1 MYTLSKP
8 VTLNESSEKQV
19 EFIPKVYNVP
29 IRKFNQILINAGG
42 YSQNNIQAS
51 SKIRFNNTK
60 SAGMGMPLPK
70 GTVRVFKED
79 TADKSLEFI
88 GEDSIQHTP
97 KDENVTLTIGN
108 AFDVKADRDALFDPM
123 RNTLESAA
131 CALFYDRE
139 RDLVLAIVAAL
150 LVETPFGYARAS
162 YGGAD
167 PDDERRDAL
176 RALRIVGR
184 VSRELRATMG
194 DAS

>member
-42 YSQNNIQAS
+42 YTQNNIQAS

-108 AFDVKADRDALFDPM
+108 AFDVKADLVANNRTSF
-123 RNTLESAA
+123 SAGGYRA
-131 CALFYDRE
+131 DMKLTVTNHKDVPAEVEVKFSTYYGDNLSIKWAASNPAK
-139 RDLVLAIVAAL
+139 LAKQS
-150 LVETPFGYARAS
+150 AS
-162 YGGAD
+162 EYTITQILN
-167 PDDERRDAL
+167 PDEKA
-176 RALRIVGR
+176 VY
-184 VSRELRATMG
+184 SWT
-194 DAS
+194 